1 VLNAVPARSNTISLA
16 EKQLRTLSD
25 SDLLFHV
32 QLAVRGERAMTIK
45 VLHHLNEI
53 QRRKLYLELGYRS
66 LFDYCIRRLKY
77 SASAAGR
84 RIQAAR
90 CIRRYPEVLELLR
103 ERELSL
109 STIALIEPILTDSN
123 KATILERVRGKSH
136 RAVERVASEYRAPVA
151 YRDRVRPV
159 RVAAPPSV
167 NIDGALFERE
177 LKRFAPGAGTSGE
190 ASTPGDDLTP
200 GAGNDWVEQKLLVQ
214 FLASDELM
222 AKFEEAKALL
232 SHRSGDG
239 SFAEVLAIILEEFLE
254 RHSPT
259 ARQARRE
266 VRKSRKTEARRTS
279 AAADPTPDVH
289 SRRRECKAG
298 NHPSRH
304 IPVEVR
310 DEVFVRDGGACTFA
324 ARDGTR
330 CGSTRS
336 LQIDHIRPYAAGGT
350 HDPSNLRLL
359 CAAHNRLAAER
370 TLGKD
375 SIKRFWRKE

>member
-1 VLNAVPARSNTISLA
+1 
-16 EKQLRTLSD
+16 LSD
-25 SDLLFHV
+25 SDLLFHM

-90 CIRRYPEVLELLR
+90 CIRRYPEVLALLR

-109 STIALIEPILTDSN
+109 STISLIEAILTDGN
-123 KATILERVRGKSH
+123 KTTILERVRGKSH
-136 RAVERVASEYRAPVA
+136 RAVERVVSEYRPPMA

-159 RVAAPPSV
+159 RVAAPPPLDV
-167 NIDGALFERE
+167 DAVLFGQELARLALGVGTCGGASH
-177 LKRFAPGAGTSGE
+177 GV
-190 ASTPGDDLTP
+190 TP
-200 GAGNDWVEQKLLVQ
+200 GAGSGGVEQKLLVQ
-214 FLASDELM
+214 FLASDALM

-232 SHRSGDG
+232 SHRCGEG
-239 SFAEVLAIILEEFLE
+239 SFAEVLAVILTEFLE
-254 RHSPT
+254 RHSPM

-266 VRKSRKTEARRTS
+266 VRKNRKTEAQKTS
-279 AAADPTPDVH
+279 ATGGPSPDLH
-289 SRRRECKAG
+289 SRRREWKAG

-304 IPVEVR
+304 IPIEVR
-310 DEVFVRDGGACTFA
+310 DEVFVRDEGACTFT

-336 LQIDHIRPYAAGGT
+336 LQIDHIRAYAAGGT
-350 HDPSNLRLL
+350 PSNLRLL

-370 TLGKD
+370 ILGGHVMKPY
-375 SIKRFWRKE
+375 WRRE